1 MSRPPGRSPLRVP
14 LERLKRLEPLRTWVV
29 DVDPALVVSD
39 EKGASVTGD
48 EVWPVSHLGD
58 VRVGTAE
65 SVRIDVELDV
75 VAEGVMVSGAVVSH
89 WNGPC
94 ARCLTMVSGSSVAEV
109 QELFEAHPE
118 EGESYLLG
126 EELLDLAPMV
136 RDAMLLELPTVVR
149 CREGEPCLDEDLEGY
164 IDADADAD
172 ADAVADGVSG
182 PPRLADPRWAA
193 LDELRFDETSE
204 R

>member
-1 MSRPPGRSPLRVP
+1 VSRPPGRSPLRVP

-89 WNGPC
+89 WEWPMC
-94 ARCLTMVSGSSVAEV
+94 A
-109 QELFEAHPE
+109 LF
-118 EGESYLLG
+118 
-126 EELLDLAPMV
+126 D
-136 RDAMLLELPTVVR
+136 
-149 CREGEPCLDEDLEGY
+149 
-164 IDADADAD
+164 
-172 ADAVADGVSG
+172 DGVGLVGRRGAGTIRSPSRG
-182 PPRLADPRWAA
+182 RRVVPAR
-193 LDELRFDETSE
+193 
-204 R
+204 